1 MSRAVETIDQVIE
14 RLGEI
19 IDWAAHNNS
28 RAGYFA
34 ALYRRVTV
42 EVKQGIDDGFFEDGP
57 RMKRLDVIF
66 ANRYLEAFDQWRGDG
81 ERTAVWRYAFA
92 ATDQF
97 WPIVLQHLLLGMNA
111 HINLDLGIAA
121 ARTVLA
127 PELPSLRTDFNRI
140 NTILFGLVSDVQTE
154 LAEVWPPLRIFNR
167 FLGTADDKII
177 NFSMQRARDH
187 AWSVAEQLAPLT
199 EAGQAQPI
207 AMLDAGIV
215 RVARLVRHP
224 GLKFGLV
231 TKAVRLGERTTISE
245 TIRILS

>member
-1 MSRAVETIDQVIE
+1 MPQTAETIDQVIE
-14 RLGEI
+14 RLSEI
-19 IDWAAHNNS
+19 IDWAARNNS

-42 EVKQGIDDGFFEDGP
+42 KVREGIDDDFFEDGP
-57 RMKRLDVIF
+57 RMERLDVIF

-81 ERTAVWRYAFA
+81 ESSAVWRYAFA

-121 ARTVLA
+121 ARTVPA
-127 PELPSLRTDFNRI
+127 SRLPSLRTDLNRI
-140 NTILFGLVSDVQTE
+140 NTILSALVSDVQNE

-177 NFSMQRARDH
+177 NFSMERARDH
-187 AWSVAEQLAPLT
+187 AWNVAEQLAPLA
-199 EAGQAQPI
+199 EAGQAQRI
-207 AMLDAGIV
+207 AKLDDGIV
-215 RVARLVRHP
+215 KIARFVRHP
-224 GLKFGLV
+224 GLKLGLV
-231 TKAVRLGERTTISE
+231 TKIVRLGERTTVPGAIG
-245 TIRILS
+245 ILS